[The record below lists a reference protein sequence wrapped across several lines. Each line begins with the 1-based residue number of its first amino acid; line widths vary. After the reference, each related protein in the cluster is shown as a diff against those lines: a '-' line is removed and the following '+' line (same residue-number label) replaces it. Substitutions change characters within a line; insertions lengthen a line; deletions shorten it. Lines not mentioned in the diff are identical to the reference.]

1 MNISIGQ
8 NCLNKKPFEYIV
20 PPRTSG
26 LGTIRFFQSRYCTGL
41 GEFEICFSWLIFFGS
56 TVFLRYLEQH
66 ELFYFAIGLRKFNN
80 NTSCSTRLAI
90 GLRKFSKTSK
100 RKSKFHLKLRK
111 LRVESKFFAQNL
123 DSTLS
128 FHFFLHSIFCT
139 KIELDRDLLC
149 STQSITQIFL

>member
-1 MNISIGQ
+1 MIPLTFLYNEYIDRPKLSEQ
-8 NCLNKKPFEYIV
+8 KKPFEYIV

-26 LGTIRFFQSRYCTGL
+26 LVTIRFFQSRYCTGL
-41 GEFEICFSWLIFFGS
+41 GEFKICFSWLMFFGS

-66 ELFYFAIGLRKFNN
+66 KLFYFAIGLRNFNN

-128 FHFFLHSIFCT
+128 FQFFCT
-139 KIELDRDLLC
+139 QFFAQKL
-149 STQSITQIFL
+149 S